1 MVIKFKFRKN
11 TFICMKILGNLIT
24 WKGPVGI
31 YHGTT
36 DKKYLLSQLTKLQRE
51 FLRYRKLDN
60 F

>member
-1 MVIKFKFRKN
+1 
-11 TFICMKILGNLIT
+11 MKILGNLIT

-31 YHGTT
+31 YHGIT